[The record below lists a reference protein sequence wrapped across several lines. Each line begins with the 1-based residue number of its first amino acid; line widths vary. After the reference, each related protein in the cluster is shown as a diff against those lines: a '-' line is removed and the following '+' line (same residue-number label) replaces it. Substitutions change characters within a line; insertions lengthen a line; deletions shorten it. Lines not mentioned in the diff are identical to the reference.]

1 MSVPETGTS
10 IDVPVTVVS
19 TEEAITSVTAPV
31 IAGQP
36 RVGRTLTTTGG
47 TWSVDS
53 PALAYQ
59 WNREGAPIE
68 GATAASYTLVA
79 ADAGAAITVTVTA
92 SAEGYSDGTA
102 TSAAVEV
109 RKVGSSTSGSASR
122 LLVFGSQSLNYSVTV
137 RGDSGVVATGEVA
150 ISVDGR
156 RVTTVPL
163 DAQGRAT
170 VPITGL
176 RSGIHVLTARY
187 LGSDQVA
194 ASTSW
199 PSLVLKF

>member
-1 MSVPETGTS
+1 M
-10 IDVPVTVVS
+10 
-19 TEEAITSVTAPV
+19 
-31 IAGQP
+31 
-36 RVGRTLTTTGG
+36 
-47 TWSVDS
+47 
-53 PALAYQ
+53 
-59 WNREGAPIE
+59 
-68 GATAASYTLVA
+68 
-79 ADAGAAITVTVTA
+79 
-92 SAEGYSDGTA
+92 
-102 TSAAVEV
+102 
-109 RKVGSSTSGSASR
+109 
-122 LLVFGSQSLNYSVTV
+122 FGSQPLNYSVTV
-137 RGDSGVVATGEVA
+137 RGESGVQATGEVA